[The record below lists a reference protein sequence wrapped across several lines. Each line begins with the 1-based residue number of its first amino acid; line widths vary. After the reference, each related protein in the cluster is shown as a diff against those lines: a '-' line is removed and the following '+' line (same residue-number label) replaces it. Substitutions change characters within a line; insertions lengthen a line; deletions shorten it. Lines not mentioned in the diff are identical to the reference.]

1 MLFLSLLSLYIIN
14 KYNIDERL
22 KIYPRLIKIIKYYE
36 KSSLVY
42 ISIEIGMALIFNL
55 IIIFNMWN
63 FIACI
68 FFFISF
74 ETVSD
79 PL

>member
-1 MLFLSLLSLYIIN
+1 MFLMLFLSLLSLYIIN

-55 IIIFNMWN
+55 IIIFNM
-63 FIACI
+63 
-68 FFFISF
+68 
-74 ETVSD
+74 
-79 PL
+79 